1 MDRAEMSET
10 MAQGL
15 SPDDVASEEAAQ
27 PAQERFSAELVV
39 RGQSEARRLV
49 EEIAPTHI
57 LSILTPGR
65 ANLGPKGFPEERH
78 LVVSFADVESAKDTD
93 APNEDM
99 VRRCLAFA
107 RAIPAE
113 GRLLVHGLQG
123 VRRAPAMGL
132 GLLADRLSPAE
143 AAQALSPACS
153 QPADPQSLVIALFD
167 KVLGLDGQ
175 LKAAAAARFVPG
187 RNTLRRRI
195 AGE

>member
-1 MDRAEMSET
+1 MSGSIAT
-10 MAQGL
+10 
-15 SPDDVASEEAAQ
+15 SPSSDGHATDEAI
-27 PAQERFSAELVV
+27 PVRERFSAELVV

-49 EEIAPTHI
+49 EDIAPTHI

-65 ANLGPKGFPEERH
+65 ANLGPKGFSEDRH
-78 LVVSFADVESAKDTD
+78 LVVSFADVDSAKDMD
-93 APNEDM
+93 APNEDL
-99 VRRCLAFA
+99 VHRCLAFA

-153 QPADPQSLVIALFD
+153 QPADPQPLLITLFD
-167 KVLGLDGQ
+167 KVLGLDGR
-175 LKAAAAARFVPG
+175 LVAAADARFVPG
-187 RNTLRRRI
+187 RNTLRRRVM